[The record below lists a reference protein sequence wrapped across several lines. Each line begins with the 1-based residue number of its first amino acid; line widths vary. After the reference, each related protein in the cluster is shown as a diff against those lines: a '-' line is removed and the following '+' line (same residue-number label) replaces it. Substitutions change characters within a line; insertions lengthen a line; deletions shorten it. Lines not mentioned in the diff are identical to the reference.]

1 LTARQGLPIVHHMVN
16 YSAQQLDI
24 IFSALSDSTRRAML
38 LRLCDGEMSVMELA
52 KPFDISKPAITKH
65 LKVLE
70 KAGLLRRQ
78 VIGRV
83 HRCRLVPQPLNEA
96 AEWIAFYEKFWNT
109 KLDALDSY
117 LNETTEKQSEK
128 NG

>member
-1 LTARQGLPIVHHMVN
+1 MVN
-16 YSAQQLDI
+16 YSPAQLDI

-38 LRLCDGEMSVMELA
+38 RRLAEGELSVMELA
-52 KPFDISKPAITKH
+52 APFDMSKPAITKH

-78 VIGRV
+78 IEGRV
-83 HRCRLVPQPLNEA
+83 HRCRLAPQPLGEV
-96 AEWIAFYEKFWNT
+96 AEWIAFYEKFWNA
-109 KLDALDSY
+109 KFDALDQY
-117 LNETTEKQSEK
+117 LDGTSKQKGKK